1 MQRLDEA
8 VRRNVVSG
16 FFDTVHWLRR
26 VRQMKEA
33 KNSSRMTAV
42 PQFTVPEIFVEEDT
56 SALEEPAGDTVEPS
70 PVVGPSVLS
79 PIDTGGPLR
88 LSIDDIDS
96 VSLPDGRSRSNSI
109 QITPTS
115 SPTRARHQSLSAH
128 RPSDSN
134 VSDISGNWHFAT
146 ALAPVS
152 RPSSP
157 GDGTEKP
164 SRKRKNSSV
173 SAQNA
178 MEAFDNSAWGESIR
192 RSFTL
197 RRPSRDL

>member
-1 MQRLDEA
+1 MRI
-8 VRRNVVSG
+8 
-16 FFDTVHWLRR
+16 LRR
-26 VRQMKEA
+26 MKEA
-33 KNSSRMTAV
+33 KNSARMTAV

-56 SALEEPAGDTVEPS
+56 SAVEEQAGDTLKTS
-70 PVVGPSVLS
+70 PIIAPAVLS
-79 PIDTGGPLR
+79 PISTGGSLR
-88 LSIDDIDS
+88 LSIDDVDP
-96 VSLPDGRSRSNSI
+96 VSPPDGRIRSNSI

-115 SPTRARHQSLSAH
+115 SPTRAHRPSLSAY

-134 VSDISGNWHFAT
+134 LSDISGNWHLAT

-157 GDGTEKP
+157 GDGTEPP
-164 SRKRKNSSV
+164 SRRRKNSSV
-173 SAQNA
+173 SVQNA
-178 MEAFDNSAWGESIR
+178 MEAFDNSAWGVSIR